1 MPGLNTTIP
10 IASKLLKLDQF
21 RHHRPVLVGE
31 GRVELHAPATKF
43 RQPKEGKCL
52 PKQLTEREA
61 QARAWK
67 ASKHP
72 KRRVCGCSICRHRDL
87 WVDTLARSEDK
98 RRAIEEER
106 RHAAELNDLEAVNDD
121 GYEGT
126 KELKYGFYTTDP
138 APTEAPKEAHMH
150 RTKNTKS
157 GPDRSIVQVRPG
169 GSRARRPWRDDCTI
183 EPSLTITPDPEA
195 KAISADDA
203 RLLAKRPI
211 DPATRKAEPVLPEG
225 VWSLDDL
232 IDDRKMMRLGC

>member
-43 RQPKEGKCL
+43 RQPKGKKHA
-52 PKQLTEREA
+52 PKELTEREA
-61 QARAWK
+61 QARDWK

-72 KRRVCGCSICRHRDL
+72 KRRVCGCGICRHPDL
-87 WVDTLARSEDK
+87 WVDAPSRSEAR

-106 RHAAELNDLEAVNDD
+106 QHAAELNDLEACNED
-121 GYEGT
+121 GHEGT
-126 KELKYGFYTTDP
+126 KELKHGSYTTDP
-138 APTEAPKEAHMH
+138 APTRPKEAHMN
-150 RTKNTKS
+150 RTKNRKS
-157 GPDRSIVQVRPG
+157 SPDRSIVTVRTG
-169 GSRARRPWRDDCTI
+169 GSRARMPWRTDCTI
-183 EPSLTITPDPEA
+183 EPSLTMAPDPEA

-203 RLLAKRPI
+203 RLLAKRPV

-232 IDDRKMMRLGC
+232 IEDRKMVRLGC